1 MKKPEFLLSFL
12 EKLLPPDLHHLIG
25 DLEEEFHLNVKRE
38 GSAKARLYFW
48 SQLVRSLPWF
58 FIQFLTWNTTM
69 ILNYLKVSW
78 RNMKKHTGFSLI
90 NVLGLAASLSVC
102 LLMIL
107 FIIDQK
113 SFDRF
118 HENSDRIVRIT
129 SDIHDSVGDE
139 VSSYATSP
147 ASLAEILD
155 EQYPEVE
162 KAVQAKSQFSGAFR
176 YSGLDI
182 SFSGIYADQNFLDV
196 FSFELLQGD
205 PQTALNEPGSVLL
218 TPDAAKNIFG
228 NEDPIGKV
236 VTKVGEK
243 DYTVTGIIDQ
253 SQKTH
258 FGFEAIASYS
268 TLTSDSEWDNH
279 FSNWNNTLWNSYTY
293 LLMKEGADYDA
304 FESKIQEQ
312 IGLQFMDEE
321 EESSRISSFGV
332 QPITAISLGPVLSNE
347 IGMVMPGFIAWFLIG
362 FTIIITLIACFNYV
376 SLTVARALNRSK
388 EVGVRKVHGAYR
400 SSVIKQFIVESVMIA
415 LFALVFSTIL
425 LRWLI
430 PEFNGLFIMNFIGNQ
445 IEPSM
450 LLQPQVLLAFI
461 GFGVLVGII
470 AGLYP
475 SIYLSSFN
483 PAQVLKGI
491 THTRGIS
498 GQKLK
503 KIITVGQF
511 TVSII
516 FISTSLILFQQF
528 RHLVDTDY
536 GFDREAIVNVTL
548 YDIPFNQLK
557 DKLVQ
562 NPDVQS
568 VAATSLIPASN
579 SIYGINVRSDFQP
592 DIVEGHSF
600 RVDENFIQTM
610 GLNLVVGRNFNA
622 EMSTDSTNAIII
634 STEMANLLNF
644 ESPSDAIN
652 EFITIDNNSNKAT
665 VVGVVENFISAD
677 PLSTDDPIALLY
689 EPNRARFAVVKT
701 MPGKTISF
709 VGELEDTWESM
720 NSTYSLKYTVLD
732 DQLKEDPSLTVFIDF
747 IKVLGLVA
755 GFSIFISCLGL
766 LGLAIYSSE
775 NRVKEIGIRKV
786 LGASVNQLVF
796 TLSKEYLWMIS
807 IAVAISIPASWFI
820 NSLWLQNVSNKAD
833 FGISIH
839 IVGALIAST
848 LALLTISTQTLRAA
862 KTNPV
867 KNLRSE

>member
-1 MKKPEFLLSFL
+1 MRKPGFLLQFL
-12 EKLLPPDLHHLIG
+12 EKILPPDLHHLIG
-25 DLEEEFHLNVKRE
+25 DLEEEFNQNINSE
-38 GSAKARLYFW
+38 GLAKARFYFW
-48 SQLVRSLPWF
+48 SQLIRSLPWF
-58 FIQFLTWNTTM
+58 ILQFLTWNTTM
-69 ILNYLKVSW
+69 FLNYLKVGW

-129 SDIHDSVGDE
+129 SDIYHSVGE
-139 VSSYATSP
+139 GVSSYATSP
-147 ASLAEILD
+147 ASLANTLE

-162 KAVQAKSQFSGAFR
+162 KTVRAKSQFSGSFR

-182 SFSGIYADQNFLDV
+182 AFSGIYADPNFLDV
-196 FSFELLQGD
+196 FSFKLLQGD
-205 PQTALNEPGSVLL
+205 PNTALDEPGSVLL
-218 TPDAAKNIFG
+218 TPDAAEKIFG
-228 NEDPIGKV
+228 KDDPLGKV
-236 VTKVGEK
+236 ITRVGNK
-243 DYTVTGIIDQ
+243 DYTVTGIIDE

-258 FGFEAIASYS
+258 FDFEAIASYS
-268 TLTSDSEWDNH
+268 TLTSDPDWDNH
-279 FSNWNNTLWNSYTY
+279 FSKWNNTLWSSYTY
-293 LLMKEGADYDA
+293 VLMNEGSDYDA
-304 FESKIQEQ
+304 FETKIQEQ
-312 IGLQFMDEE
+312 IPLQYSDVQTGA
-321 EESSRISSFGV
+321 SQLSALGV
-332 QPITAISLGPVLSNE
+332 QPITAISLGPILSNE
-347 IGMVMPGFIAWFLIG
+347 IGMVMPGVIAWFLIG

-400 SSVIKQFIVESVMIA
+400 ASVIKQFIVESVMIA
-415 LFALVFSTIL
+415 LFALVFSTVL
-425 LRWLI
+425 LRWLL
-430 PEFNGLFIMNFIGNQ
+430 PEFNGLYIMNLLGNQ

-450 LLQPQVLLAFI
+450 LLQPEVLLAFI
-461 GFGVLVGII
+461 GFAVVVGIL

-491 THTRGIS
+491 KHTRGIS

-511 TVSII
+511 TFSII

-536 GFDREAIVNVTL
+536 GFERESIVNVML

-568 VAATSLIPASN
+568 VAATSLVPASN
-579 SIYGINVRSDFQP
+579 SIYGVNVTSEYQP

-600 RVDENFIQTM
+600 RIDENFIQTL
-610 GLNLVVGRNFNA
+610 GLNLVAGRNFNP
-622 EMSTDSTNAIII
+622 EMSTDSSSAVII
-634 STEMANLLNF
+634 STEMVKQLNF
-644 ESPSDAIN
+644 ESPQQTIGETISIEN
-652 EFITIDNNSNKAT
+652 EDQQST
-665 VVGVVENFISAD
+665 VVGVVENFISSD
-677 PLSTDDPIALLY
+677 PLSSNDPIALFY
-689 EPNRARFAVVKT
+689 EPNLARFAVVKT

-709 VGELEDTWESM
+709 VNDLEHTWESM
-720 NSTYSLKYTVLD
+720 NSTYALKFTILD
-732 DQLKEDPSLTVFIDF
+732 DQLKENPSLTVFIDF

-796 TLSKEYLWMIS
+796 TLSKEYLWMILTA
-807 IAVAISIPASWFI
+807 IIISIPASWFI

-839 IVGALIAST
+839 IAGALIASA